1 MKIKLDE
8 LEPKP
13 GKQVMGAAASIYGV
27 FDRWSAAKEGDST
40 LKLVMK
46 LVVKFI
52 GVAVMILLSPFLVI
66 GLTMA
71 FIAAF

>member
-13 GKQVMGAAASIYGV
+13 GSRVLSAASDIYGV

-40 LKLVMK
+40 LKLAVK
-46 LVVKFI
+46 LVIKFT

-66 GLTMA
+66 GLTIA
-71 FIAAF
+71 FIAVF

>member
-13 GKQVMGAAASIYGV
+13 GSRVMGVAASIYGV

-40 LKLVMK
+40 LKLAMK
-46 LVVKFI
+46 LVIKFT

-66 GLTMA
+66 GLTIA
-71 FIAAF
+71 FIAVF